1 MKSKKTRG
9 RAKEKT
15 EDSCHWRGV
24 FHAAGLRMS
33 RMRLAILRALKSR
46 CDHPTIQDLHVAVRQ
61 QYPRVS
67 KFTVYR
73 AMNAM
78 EAAGLVRRI
87 AVWKGCVRYD
97 GELTAHA
104 HFLCETCGRVM
115 DVAGHDLARI
125 AETLFE
131 LPGVVTKADLLLFGQ
146 GAECA
151 ARQAECS

>member
-1 MKSKKTRG
+1 MKSIKPRG
-9 RAKEKT
+9 TANEET
-15 EDSCHWRGV
+15 ENTHHWRGG
-24 FHAAGLRMS
+24 FHAAGLRVT
-33 RMRLAILRALKSR
+33 RVRLAIYRALKSR
-46 CDHPTIQDLHVAVRQ
+46 RDHPTVQDLHVAVRK

-73 AMNAM
+73 SMNAM

-115 DVAGHDLARI
+115 DVAGDGLTRVTDI
-125 AETLFE
+125 LSG

-151 ARQAECS
+151 APKIG